1 MSGAAIH
8 VDVFPTSEPLD
19 VQCHAR
25 GNKLQIDNVTFHGM
39 TDEHFVSVRNAIDG
53 YLSRK
58 KLRELEQARA
68 ATRAEGDH
76 S

>member
-1 MSGAAIH
+1 MSNPAIH

-58 KLRELEQARA
+58 KLEQARA
-68 ATRAEGDH
+68 ATRIEEEATK